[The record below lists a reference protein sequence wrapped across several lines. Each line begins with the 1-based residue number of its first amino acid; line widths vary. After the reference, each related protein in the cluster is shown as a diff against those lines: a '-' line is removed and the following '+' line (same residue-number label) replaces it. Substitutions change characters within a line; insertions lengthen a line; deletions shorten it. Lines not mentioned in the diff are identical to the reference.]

1 MRVRLEESLPS
12 RCRDISSSFFFSVEK
27 RVRSDAVVWYI
38 MGALVLYEWEQINDV
53 SVLPV

>member
-12 RCRDISSSFFFSVEK
+12 HCRDILFSIFFSVEK
-27 RVRSDAVVWYI
+27 RVRSDAILWYI
-38 MGALVLYEWEQINDV
+38 MGALVLYEWEQMNDV

>member
-12 RCRDISSSFFFSVEK
+12 HCRDILFSIFFSVEK

>member
-27 RVRSDAVVWYI
+27 RVRSDAILWYI